1 MKSHWLIALCSLM
14 MVANAQSLEDAQGL
28 YAAGKFLEAS
38 NMAAA
43 LGSSAGYVLAARGLD
58 WYAGDQ
64 PTAKQEAL
72 YVQCEQYGRK
82 AVELNPRNA
91 DAYFELGAAIGRL
104 GGLRGAAN
112 AFLNGVAGQVKSNFE
127 RALDLN
133 PRQVLAL
140 IGLGRWHAEIVSRG
154 VAVLF
159 GGDGNQV
166 KTLFERALLADP
178 KSVAVRL
185 EYAHALLVLDE
196 KANRV
201 QARAL
206 LEAARELTSRDF
218 AERRQWLAVQRLL
231 AKLP

>member
-1 MKSHWLIALCSLM
+1 
-14 MVANAQSLEDAQGL
+14 MVAHAQSLEDAQGL
-28 YAAGKFLEAS
+28 YATGKFLEAS
-38 NMAAA
+38 KMAAA

-64 PTAKQEAL
+64 PTAQQEAL
-72 YVQCEQYGRK
+72 YVQCEAYARK
-82 AVELNPRNA
+82 AVELNPRNS

-127 RALDLN
+127 RALALN

-154 VAVLF
+154 VAGLF

-166 KTLFERALLADP
+166 KALFERALSADP

-185 EYAHALLVLDE
+185 EYARALLMLDD
-196 KANRV
+196 KANRAA
-201 QARAL
+201 ARKL
-206 LEAARELTSRDF
+206 LEDASDLTPRDF
-218 AERRQWLAVQRLL
+218 AERRQLTSAERLL

>member
-1 MKSHWLIALCSLM
+1 
-14 MVANAQSLEDAQGL
+14 MVALFSLLMVAHAQSLEDAQDL

-38 NMAAA
+38 KMAAA
-43 LGSSAGYVLAARGLD
+43 LNTSSGYVLAARGLD

-72 YVQCEQYGRK
+72 YVQCEAYARK

-104 GGLRGAAN
+104 GSLRGAAN
-112 AFLNGVAGQVKSNFE
+112 AFLNGVAGQVKNNFE
-127 RALDLN
+127 RALELN

-154 VAVLF
+154 VAGLF
-159 GGDGNQV
+159 GGDAAQV
-166 KTLFERALLADP
+166 KSLFERALGTDP
-178 KSVAVRL
+178 KSIAVRL
-185 EYAHALLVLDE
+185 EYARALLILDD
-196 KANRV
+196 KANRAA
-201 QARAL
+201 ARKL
-206 LEAARELTSRDF
+206 LEDATDLTPRDA
-218 AERRQWLAVQRLL
+218 AERRQLAAAERLL

>member
-1 MKSHWLIALCSLM
+1 MALFTLM

-38 NMAAA
+38 KMAAA
-43 LGSSAGYVLAARGLD
+43 LNTSPGYVLAARGLD

-72 YVQCEQYGRK
+72 YMQCEGYARK

-112 AFLNGVAGQVKSNFE
+112 AFLNGVAGQVKGNFE
-127 RALDLN
+127 RALELN

-154 VAVLF
+154 VAALF

-166 KTLFERALLADP
+166 KALFERALTADP

-185 EYAHALLVLDE
+185 EYARALLILDD
-196 KANRV
+196 KANRAA
-201 QARAL
+201 ARTL
-206 LEAARELTSRDF
+206 LEDASELTPRDF
-218 AERRQWLAVQRLL
+218 AERRQLMSAQRLL
-231 AKLP
+231 VKLP